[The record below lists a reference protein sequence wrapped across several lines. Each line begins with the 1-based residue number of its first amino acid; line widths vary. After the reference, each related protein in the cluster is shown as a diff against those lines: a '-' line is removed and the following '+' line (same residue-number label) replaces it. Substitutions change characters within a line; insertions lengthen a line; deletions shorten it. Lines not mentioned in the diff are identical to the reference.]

1 MATLGRDDARQSEGM
16 RTVNMSAYCERIHG
30 TAVKKPGS
38 MKLLKDGGNTPLIGW
53 AWGWSRVVSSIVHW
67 KIEKWILPIRSSYLE
82 RWGMTSIEP
91 HIRQT
96 SSLPN
101 IRNVPSNK
109 MAGVRLFLSLSVTI
123 LSFTVLVS
131 DIRMVTAF
139 VTTLSLPPKYHF
151 TLSATPEEA
160 TTTDSFR
167 KGDFVNAI
175 SQKTGLS
182 KKESEAA
189 LKAVLDVIVEQ
200 VQLDKK
206 IKLPGFGTF
215 SSKVRAARKGRNPQ
229 TGEEIQIASSKTPSF
244 TPTKSWKDVL
254 NGKVSSA
261 KDAEEDE

>member
-1 MATLGRDDARQSEGM
+1 
-16 RTVNMSAYCERIHG
+16 
-30 TAVKKPGS
+30 
-38 MKLLKDGGNTPLIGW
+38 
-53 AWGWSRVVSSIVHW
+53 
-67 KIEKWILPIRSSYLE
+67 
-82 RWGMTSIEP
+82 
-91 HIRQT
+91 
-96 SSLPN
+96 
-101 IRNVPSNK
+101 
-109 MAGVRLFLSLSVTI
+109 
-123 LSFTVLVS
+123 
-131 DIRMVTAF
+131 MVTAF
-139 VTTLSLPPKYHF
+139 VTTYSVPPPYHF

-160 TTTDSFR
+160 TTTTDTFR
-167 KGDFVNAI
+167 KADFVTAI

-182 KKESEAA
+182 KKESEVA

-261 KDAEEDE
+261 KDAEDDE